1 MGEQSGVRPV
11 PRWYPAVVISFLTVL
26 TLAFLGLA
34 LFVDGVMGISAWGL
48 FLFAALLLCA
58 AVSALVRPR
67 RRREPRVTPDGVRV
81 FVAPALTA
89 WSLVGAW
96 LAVLVVAGTWAYV
109 AVTDFD
115 ALESPG
121 FSLLTIVG
129 AVGTLPDLV
138 RLLTGRLHRWRL
150 ELGPETVTYRG
161 YRTAQSWPWSKVHG
175 ARIQEGRPTGVAIDL
190 RGAGADPVVPIVAFD
205 VPGEQLVEEIDRAKA
220 AARR

>member
-11 PRWYPAVVISFLTVL
+11 PRWYPAVVITFLTIF

-34 LFVDGVMGISAWGL
+34 LFVDDGVMGISAWGL
-48 FLFAALLLCA
+48 FLFA
-58 AVSALVRPR
+58 
-67 RRREPRVTPDGVRV
+67 
-81 FVAPALTA
+81 APALTA

-96 LAVLVVAGTWAYV
+96 LAVLVVAGIWAYV
-109 AVTDFD
+109 AVTDLD

-129 AVGTLPDLV
+129 AAGSLPDLV

-161 YRTAQSWPWSKVHG
+161 YRTDQSWPWSKVHG
-175 ARIQEGRPTGVAIDL
+175 ARIQQGRPVGVAIDL
-190 RGAGADPVVPIVAFD
+190 RGAGADPVVPLAAFD